1 MLRSFTDRVFGGVCG
16 GMAAALRWNSW
27 ALRALFVLLTLVS
40 GGAFALV
47 YLLLWWIV
55 PQESL
60 TFRRRGFP
68 TVIALLLAALTL
80 AAWFGRDMLRAPSG
94 EPLFWA
100 GAAVLVSAVFFIR
113 QIV

>member
-1 MLRSFTDRVFGGVCG
+1 MLRSFTDRVLGGVCAG
-16 GMAAALRWNSW
+16 LAAALRINVW
-27 ALRALFVLLTLVS
+27 LMRLLFGLLTVVS

-47 YLLLWWIV
+47 YVLLWWLV

-60 TFRRRGFP
+60 IARRRGFP
-68 TVIALLLAALTL
+68 TIIAVLLCALTL
-80 AAWFGRDMLRAPSG
+80 ASWFGRESLRAPSG

-100 GAAVLVSAVFFIR
+100 AGAVILSAVFFLR